1 MGKLIG
7 YMAKQKAKT
16 AMKHTITAILAGAM
30 IITSCIPAGAATNE
44 LKQINTSPI
53 TSGVVQTNYTWDIAD
68 GMVKASVLEIDLTNP
83 YVQLDIVPGQGQF
96 TKRFHLTATDI
107 VTDTIHKQRI
117 FLTRLANK
125 CQAFEEDV
133 KTNYGQESQNSHN
146 PTALHR
152 HIHNPLRD

>member
-1 MGKLIG
+1 MGKLIR

-16 AMKHTITAILAGAM
+16 AMKHTISAILAGAM

-83 YVQLDIVPGQGQF
+83 YVKLDIVPGQGQF
-96 TKRFHLTATDI
+96 TKRAT
-107 VTDTIHKQRI
+107 VSAM
-117 FLTRLANK
+117 AN
-125 CQAFEEDV
+125 A
-133 KTNYGQESQNSHN
+133 TNAVAMING
-146 PTALHR
+146 
-152 HIHNPLRD
+152 DF